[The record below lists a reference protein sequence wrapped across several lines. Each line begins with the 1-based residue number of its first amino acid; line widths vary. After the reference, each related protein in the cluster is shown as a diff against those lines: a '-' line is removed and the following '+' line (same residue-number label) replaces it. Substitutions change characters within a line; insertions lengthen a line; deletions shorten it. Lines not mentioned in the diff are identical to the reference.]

1 MRERA
6 ERPDPPNKLEC
17 PKERAKGTPLS
28 RMPGSPQYLGMR
40 ALQPGV
46 AGRAYPVDRNQLLY
60 LQRTAGNRAVVTRL
74 TTAPPAASRW
84 LRSPESI
91 QRAIGFEFE
100 FGKWDTTH
108 ADNGSR
114 LDKGETIIKGDG
126 YAIEGEDAS
135 DEEKSAIEV
144 VTKPYTTVK
153 EATASVAKAQD
164 TLTKINAA
172 KKLPVKARDYG
183 GAANVNVVPGP
194 GLGKMQASP
203 AVALDKMAALYRL
216 GTGAQFVSAVERHLG
231 DKNIKKKYLGGA
243 DASPELTGFLLLI
256 LSYLEQGAR
265 KDRLFYPKS
274 AFTIMARTSF
284 TKMFSLVP
292 EHDFFGN
299 TKNIDKWVNLVM
311 ALSQR
316 IFPSFR
322 EAEVPGKFQ
331 KKGLFGMGGYKV
343 DDKNKLIPVKR
354 ERSIREISQ
363 EPVLGMPLEGMA
375 PLNEDPEGTGYKST
389 VTREQWLEEM
399 PQTDLLSK
407 ASDKR
412 FEGMGAYGDA
422 VDIEVV
428 DEDTVVKQTE
438 EAVDSTVS
446 SEGVPEPTTE
456 KGTAPEKEEEQ
467 PSKTPKQAPLF
478 ELRGMRDLF
487 GIDQDVKLD
496 EEWTAKVTEV
506 FNLVDKANGESF
518 KPGGKPTVAPD
529 VDNPGIW
536 KKS

>member
-1 MRERA
+1 M
-6 ERPDPPNKLEC
+6 
-17 PKERAKGTPLS
+17 
-28 RMPGSPQYLGMR
+28 
-40 ALQPGV
+40 
-46 AGRAYPVDRNQLLY
+46 
-60 LQRTAGNRAVVTRL
+60 
-74 TTAPPAASRW
+74 
-84 LRSPESI
+84 
-91 QRAIGFEFE
+91 
-100 FGKWDTTH
+100 
-108 ADNGSR
+108 
-114 LDKGETIIKGDG
+114 
-126 YAIEGEDAS
+126 
-135 DEEKSAIEV
+135 
-144 VTKPYTTVK
+144 
-153 EATASVAKAQD
+153 
-164 TLTKINAA
+164 
-172 KKLPVKARDYG
+172 
-183 GAANVNVVPGP
+183 
-194 GLGKMQASP
+194 
-203 AVALDKMAALYRL
+203 
-216 GTGAQFVSAVERHLG
+216 
-231 DKNIKKKYLGGA
+231 
-243 DASPELTGFLLLI
+243 TGFLLLI

-292 EHDFFGN
+292 EYDFFGN

-496 EEWTAKVTEV
+496 ENGRPRLLRFSIWSTKRTESRSSRRKADGGSGRRQPRH
-506 FNLVDKANGESF
+506 LEEIVDLGYGSCITYSSG
-518 KPGGKPTVAPD
+518 PGGAGCRITL
-529 VDNPGIW
+529 PGPRGRGTRQFILRVLGEA
-536 KKS
+536 SLPANMT